1 MPRPSRSH
9 LQAVGAALAAVVIA
23 LTACTTVPLNEPL
36 RPDQLQPEGAG
47 SITEGGYRLANIPD
61 NGTSLEVYI
70 MVTFSGG
77 GTRSAA
83 LSLGVLKGLRDTMIT
98 VGGRQRRLLDEID
111 IISSVSGGSMAA
123 AYYVLHR
130 DKIFTDFEPDFLRRD
145 INAEVYGIY
154 LLPWNW
160 EWMVNPRYG
169 TNDAMQQLYDR
180 RMYRGATY
188 ADLAQRGRPLLAIQ
202 ATDISFG
209 SNFAFT
215 QNQFDLLCSDLMQ
228 MPVARAV
235 AASAGVPILFSPIT
249 LANHAD
255 RCGGRRP
262 HWIEPTAT
270 DRDSLSRHR
279 FVATASERYLNNPRA
294 RYVHLLD
301 GGVSDNLALRG
312 LINAIIREGD
322 EDQVRDRISL
332 RGRRLVLIS
341 VDGEG
346 DIDDEW
352 AERRTVGGLSVIIDA
367 MTGTPMNQYNFET
380 LVLARSVLEHL
391 ATTLRRD
398 RCASARTIDGHPCDD
413 VRSYFV
419 QIGLS
424 QIRDPE
430 QRRRLQLSPTA
441 LTLPSATIDELIAVG
456 EQQARESPD
465 IAAFRDAIS
474 ASARPP
480 RRRPAVAGSPR

>member
-1 MPRPSRSH
+1 LAAIR
-9 LQAVGAALAAVVIA
+9 GALAAATIA
-23 LTACTTVPLNEPL
+23 IAACTSVPLNEPL
-36 RPDQLQPEGAG
+36 RPDQLGPEGSG
-47 SITEGGYRLANIPD
+47 NITEGGYRLANIPD
-61 NGTSLEVYI
+61 NGTSPEIYVI
-70 MVTFSGG
+70 VTFSGG

-83 LSLGVLKGLRDTMIT
+83 LSLGVLKGLRDTMVD

-123 AYYVLHR
+123 AYYALHR

-145 INAEVYGIY
+145 INAEVYGLY

-160 EWMVNPRYG
+160 EWMFNPHFG
-169 TNDAMQQLYDR
+169 TNDAMQRIYDR
-180 RMYRGATY
+180 HMFHGATY
-188 ADLAQRGRPLLAIQ
+188 ADLARRGRPLLAIQ

-209 SNFAFT
+209 NNFAFT

-228 MPVARAV
+228 IPVARAV
-235 AASAGVPILFSPIT
+235 AASAGVPVLFSPIT

-262 HWIEPTAT
+262 HWIEPTAA
-270 DRDSLSRHR
+270 DSDSLSRHR

-312 LINAIIREGD
+312 LINAMIREGD
-322 EDQVRDRISL
+322 EDEVRDRISL
-332 RGRRLVLIS
+332 KARRLVLIS

-352 AERRTVGGLSVIIDA
+352 AEQRTVGGLSMIIDA

-380 LVLARSVLEHL
+380 LVLARGVLEHL
-391 ATTLRRD
+391 ADTLRRD
-398 RCASARTIDGHPCDD
+398 RCAAARTIDGRPCDD

-419 QIGLS
+419 QVGLS

-456 EQQARESPD
+456 EQQIRGSPD
-465 IAAFRDAIS
+465 IAAFRDAVNVYTGPS
-474 ASARPP
+474 RKT
-480 RRRPAVAGSPR
+480 R